1 MQPFRKLSAA
11 SPQLFKW
18 GKLLGKTGGAQL
30 LIQATGFIC
39 GIFIIRVLTS
49 EQYAYYTLANTMLG
63 TMTVLAD
70 GGISTGVMSLG
81 GKHWKDRE
89 ALGKILATGMK
100 MRRQFAIGSL
110 LVSLPILFFLLR
122 EQGMIWWHSV
132 LLILCLTPTFW
143 AALSGS
149 LLQVV
154 PKLHQD
160 VNDLLRIN
168 VGVNVMRVIF
178 TLPFLFL
185 FPFAGVAI
193 LSTGASQ
200 VVGNLRFRKLSLKKA
215 DWKTDS
221 DPEYRSHILG
231 TVKRI
236 LPGSI
241 YYCVNGQITV
251 WLVAVFGNTD
261 SIANLG
267 AIGRLMV
274 ILTLVKMVVDMVIT
288 PRYARLPA
296 VKGLIIARFFQIL
309 ALVALISSV
318 IVGGVYLFPEEFLWI
333 LGDKY
338 ADLEYE
344 VLLMTI
350 SSCLS
355 MISGIG
361 HNLSTSRGIIP
372 NPYLFIGSTIASQIL
387 LLVFVVDYTS
397 LAGVIKFSI
406 LVSLIGLAYRFVD
419 FLYRTLVKMEWAA
432 APAARRGK

>member
-1 MQPFRKLSAA
+1 MQRLDKLAAA
-11 SPQLFKW
+11 SPRLFKW
-18 GKLLGKTGGAQL
+18 GKLLGVTGGAQL

-39 GIFIIRVLTS
+39 GIFIIRILSS

-81 GKHWKDRE
+81 GKKWKSRE
-89 ALGKILATGMK
+89 ELGKILATGMH

-110 LVSLPILFFLLR
+110 LVSLPILFFLLQQ
-122 EQGMIWWHSV
+122 QGMIWWHSV

-160 VNDLLRIN
+160 VNDLLKIN
-168 VGVNVMRVIF
+168 VGINISRVLLTI
-178 TLPFLFL
+178 PFVFF
-185 FPFAGVAI
+185 FPFAGIAI
-193 LSTGASQ
+193 LATGASQ
-200 VVGNLRFRKLSLKKA
+200 VMGNLQLRKLSLSKA
-215 DWKTDS
+215 DWKADS
-221 DPEYRSHILG
+221 DPGYRAQIMG

-241 YYCVNGQITV
+241 YYCISGQITV
-251 WLVAVFGNTD
+251 WLVAIFGSTE

-274 ILTLVKMVVDMVIT
+274 ILTLVKMVVDTLIT
-288 PRYARLPA
+288 PRYARLA
-296 VKGLIIARFFQIL
+296 SKKRLVISRFFQIL
-309 ALVALISSV
+309 ALVAILCSV
-318 IVGGVYLFPEEFLWI
+318 IVGGVYLFPDEFLWI

-344 VLLMTI
+344 VFLMTI

-355 MISGIG
+355 LLSGTA
-361 HNLSTSRGIIP
+361 HNLSTSRGVIP
-372 NPYLFIGSTIASQIL
+372 NPYLFIGTTIASQVIL
-387 LLVFVVDYTS
+387 LAFVVDYSS
-397 LAGVIKFSI
+397 LAGVIMFSI
-406 LVSLIGLAYRFVD
+406 YGSLINLAYRFID
-419 FLYRTLVKMEWAA
+419 FLYRTLVKIEWSTDEQ
-432 APAARRGK
+432 PLP

>member
-1 MQPFRKLSAA
+1 M
-11 SPQLFKW
+11 
-18 GKLLGKTGGAQL
+18 

-39 GIFIIRVLTS
+39 GIFIIRILTS
-49 EQYAYYTLANTMLG
+49 EQYAFYTLANTMLG

-81 GKHWKDRE
+81 GKHWRDRE
-89 ALGKILATGMK
+89 ALGRILATGMK
-100 MRRQFAIGSL
+100 MRQQFAVGSL
-110 LVSLPILFFLLR
+110 LVSLPILFSLLQ
-122 EQGMIWWHSV
+122 EQGMIWWHS
-132 LLILCLTPTFW
+132 LILILCLTPTFW

-168 VGVNVMRVIF
+168 VGVNIMRVVF
-178 TLPFLFL
+178 TLPFLFF

-193 LSTGASQ
+193 LASGASQ
-200 VVGNLRFRKLSLKKA
+200 VMGNLRFRRLSLKKA
-215 DWKTDS
+215 DWQTES
-221 DPEYRSHILG
+221 DPEYRAQILG

-251 WLVAVFGNTD
+251 WLVAIFGSTE
-261 SIANLG
+261 SVANLG

-274 ILTLVKMVVDMVIT
+274 ILSLVKMVVDMVIA

-296 VKGLIIARFFQIL
+296 KKGLVIARFFQIL
-309 ALVALISSV
+309 GLVAFISLF
-318 IVGGVYLFPEEFLWI
+318 IVGGVYLFPDELLWI
-333 LGDKY
+333 LGNKY

-350 SSCLS
+350 SSCLG

-361 HNLSTSRGIIP
+361 HNLTTSRGIIP
-372 NPYLFIGSTIASQIL
+372 NPYLFIGTTILSQIL
-387 LLVFVVDYTS
+387 LLAFVVDYTT

-406 LVSLIGLAYRFVD
+406 MLSLISLAYRFVD

-432 APAARRGK
+432 ASTQ

>member
-1 MQPFRKLSAA
+1 M
-11 SPQLFKW
+11 
-18 GKLLGKTGGAQL
+18 
-30 LIQATGFIC
+30 LIQGTGFIC
-39 GIFIIRVLTS
+39 GIFIIRILTS

-70 GGISTGVMSLG
+70 GGITTGVMALG
-81 GKHWKDRE
+81 GKNWKNRE
-89 ALGKILATGMK
+89 ELGKILSTGMH
-100 MRRQFAIGSL
+100 MRRQFAVFSL

-160 VNDLLRIN
+160 VNDLLKIN
-168 VGVNVMRVIF
+168 VSINISRVLV
-178 TLPFLFL
+178 TLPFVFF
-185 FPFAGVAI
+185 FPFASVAI
-193 LSTGASQ
+193 LATGASQ
-200 VVGNLRFRKLSLKKA
+200 VMGNLRFRKLSLRKA

-221 DPEYRSHILG
+221 DPVYREQIMG

-241 YYCVNGQITV
+241 YYCVSGQITV
-251 WLVAVFGNTD
+251 WLVAIFGSTE

-274 ILTLVKMVVDMVIT
+274 ILTLVRMVVDMLIT
-288 PRYARLPA
+288 PRYARLPSVKKA
-296 VKGLIIARFFQIL
+296 VIARFFQIL
-309 ALVALISSV
+309 ALVALLCSF
-318 IVGGVYLFPEEFLWI
+318 IVGAVYLFPEEFLWI

-344 VLLMTI
+344 VFLMTI

-355 MISGIG
+355 LVSGTA
-361 HNLSTSRGIIP
+361 HNLSTSRGVIP
-372 NPYLFIGSTIASQIL
+372 NPYLFIGTTIVSQIAL
-387 LLVFVVDYTS
+387 LALVVDYTT
-397 LAGVIKFSI
+397 LAGVIMFSI
-406 LVSLIGLAYRFVD
+406 YGSLINLAYRLID
-419 FLYRTLVKMEWAA
+419 FLYRTMVKMDWSGE
-432 APAARRGK
+432 PTS

>member
-1 MQPFRKLSAA
+1 MQRLQKLASA
-11 SPQLFKW
+11 SPKFFRW
-18 GKLLGKTGGAQL
+18 GKLLGVTGGAQL

-39 GIFIIRVLTS
+39 GIFIIRVLSS

-81 GKHWKDRE
+81 GKHWKSRE
-89 ALGKILATGMK
+89 ELGSILATGMK

-110 LVSLPILFFLLR
+110 LVSLPILFSLLQ
-122 EQGMIWWHSV
+122 EQGLVWYQSV
-132 LLILCLTPTFW
+132 FLILCLTPTFW

-160 VNDLLRIN
+160 INGLLRIN
-168 VGVNVMRVIF
+168 VGINIMRVLF
-178 TLPFLFL
+178 TVPFVFF

-193 LSTGASQ
+193 VATGAAQ
-200 VVGNLRFRKLSLKKA
+200 VVGNLQFRKLSLSRA

-221 DPEYRSHILG
+221 NPQYRSHIMD

-241 YYCVNGQITV
+241 YYCVSGQITV
-251 WLVAVFGNTD
+251 WLVAIFGSTD

-274 ILTLVKMVVDMVIT
+274 ILTLVRMVTEMLIT
-288 PRYARLPA
+288 PRYARLPSKRKP
-296 VKGLIIARFFQIL
+296 VILWFFQIL
-309 ALVALISSV
+309 ALVSLLCSV
-318 IVGGVYLFPEEFLWI
+318 IVGLVYLFPEEFLWI
-333 LGDKY
+333 LGEKY
-338 ADLEYE
+338 ADLGYE
-344 VLLMTI
+344 VFLMTI

-355 MISGIG
+355 LVSGTA
-361 HNLSTSRGIIP
+361 HNLSSSRGVIP
-372 NPYLFIGSTIASQIL
+372 NPYLFIGLTIVSQIL
-387 LLVFVVDYTS
+387 LLAFVVDYTT

-406 LVSLIGLAYRFVD
+406 YGSLINLCYRFID
-419 FLYRTLVKMEWAA
+419 FLYRTLVKMDWSAEIT
-432 APAARRGK
+432 G

>member
-1 MQPFRKLSAA
+1 MQTFRKLSAA

-39 GIFIIRVLTS
+39 GIFIIRVLSS
-49 EQYAYYTLANTMLG
+49 EQYAFYTLANTMLG

-81 GKHWKDRE
+81 GKHWKDRDK
-89 ALGKILATGMK
+89 LGRILATGMK
-100 MRRQFAIGSL
+100 MRQQFAVGSL
-110 LVSLPILFFLLR
+110 LVSLPILFSLLQ
-122 EQGMIWWHSV
+122 EQGMVWWHSV
-132 LLILCLTPTFW
+132 ILILCLTPTFW

-168 VGVNVMRVIF
+168 VGINIWRVVF
-178 TLPFLFL
+178 TLPFLFF

-193 LSTGASQ
+193 LASGASQ
-200 VVGNLRFRKLSLKKA
+200 VIGNIRFRQISLKKA
-215 DWKTDS
+215 DWKADS
-221 DPEYRSHILG
+221 DPEYRAQILG

-251 WLVAVFGNTD
+251 WLVAIFGSTE

-296 VKGLIIARFFQIL
+296 IKRLVIARFFQIL
-309 ALVALISSV
+309 ALVALISV
-318 IVGGVYLFPEEFLWI
+318 FIVGGVYLFPEEFLWI

-355 MISGIG
+355 MVGGIG

-372 NPYLFIGSTIASQIL
+372 NPYLFIGSTILGQIVL
-387 LLVFVVDYTS
+387 LAFVVDYST

-406 LVSLIGLAYRFVD
+406 MVSLISLTYRCID
-419 FLYRTLVKMEWAA
+419 FLYRTLVKMNWAA
-432 APAARRGK
+432 VSTR

>member
-1 MQPFRKLSAA
+1 MQRLQKLASA
-11 SPQLFKW
+11 SPKLFKW
-18 GKLLGKTGGAQL
+18 GKLLGVTGGAQL

-39 GIFIIRVLTS
+39 GIFIIRILTS

-81 GKHWKDRE
+81 GKHWKNRE
-89 ALGKILATGMK
+89 ELGAILATGMK

-110 LVSLPILFFLLR
+110 LVSLPILFSLLQ
-122 EQGMIWWHSV
+122 EQDLIWWQSV

-160 VNDLLRIN
+160 INDLLKIN
-168 VGVNVMRVIF
+168 VGINVMRVLF
-178 TLPFLFL
+178 TVPFVFF

-193 LSTGASQ
+193 LATGAAQ
-200 VVGNLRFRKLSLKKA
+200 VVGNLRLRKLSLTKA
-215 DWKTDS
+215 DWQTES
-221 DPEYRSHILG
+221 NPEYRKHIMG

-241 YYCVNGQITV
+241 YYCVSGQITV
-251 WLVAVFGNTD
+251 WLVAIFGSTE

-274 ILTLVKMVVDMVIT
+274 ILTLVRMVVDMLIT

-296 VKGLIIARFFQIL
+296 KRKPVIVHFFQIL
-309 ALVALISSV
+309 ALVALLCSV
-318 IVGGVYLFPEEFLWI
+318 IVGAVYLFPDEFLWI

-344 VLLMTI
+344 VFLMTI

-355 MISGIG
+355 LISGTA
-361 HNLSTSRGIIP
+361 HNLSSSRNVIP
-372 NPYLFIGSTIASQIL
+372 NPYLFIGTTIVSQIL
-387 LLVFVVDYTS
+387 LLAFVVDYTT

-406 LVSLIGLAYRFVD
+406 YGSLINLGYRFID
-419 FLYRTLVKMEWAA
+419 FLYRTLVKMDWSAETA
-432 APAARRGK
+432 G

>member
-1 MQPFRKLSAA
+1 M
-11 SPQLFKW
+11 
-18 GKLLGKTGGAQL
+18 
-30 LIQATGFIC
+30 LIQATGFVC
-39 GIFIIRVLTS
+39 GIFIIRILSS

-70 GGISTGVMSLG
+70 GGISTGVMALG

-89 ALGKILATGMK
+89 KLGRVLATGMH

-110 LVSLPILFFLLR
+110 LVSLPILFALLQ
-122 EQGMIWWHSV
+122 EQGLLWWQST
-132 LLILCLTPTFW
+132 LLIMCLTPTFW

-168 VGVNVMRVIF
+168 VSINVTRLLI
-178 TLPFLFL
+178 TLPFVFF

-193 LSTGASQ
+193 LATGASQ
-200 VVGNLRFRKLSLKKA
+200 VMGNFRFRKLSLKKA
-215 DWKTDS
+215 DWKTES
-221 DPEYRSHILG
+221 DPEFRSQILG

-241 YYCVNGQITV
+241 FYCVSGQITV
-251 WLVAVFGNTD
+251 WLVAIFGNTD

-274 ILTLVKMVVDMVIT
+274 VLTLVRMVVDMLIT

-296 VKGLIIARFFQIL
+296 VKRAVILRFFQIL
-309 ALVALISSV
+309 ALVTFLCSF
-318 IVGGVYLFPEEFLWI
+318 IVAGVYLFPDEFLWI

-344 VLLMTI
+344 VFLMTI

-355 MISGIG
+355 LISGTA
-361 HNLSTSRGIIP
+361 HNLSSSRGVIP
-372 NPYLFIGSTIASQIL
+372 NPYLFISTTILSQIIL
-387 LLVFVVDYTS
+387 LAFVVDYTT
-397 LAGVIKFSI
+397 LTGVIIFSI
-406 LVSLIGLAYRFVD
+406 YGSLINLGYRFID
-419 FLYRTLVKMEWAA
+419 FLYRTLVKMEWK
-432 APAARRGK
+432 PETTG

>member
-1 MQPFRKLSAA
+1 MQRLSKLTSA
-11 SPQLFKW
+11 SPKLFKW
-18 GKLLGKTGGAQL
+18 GKLLGVTGGAQL

-39 GIFIIRVLTS
+39 GIFIIRILTS

-70 GGISTGVMSLG
+70 GGISTGVMALG
-81 GKHWKDRE
+81 GKNWKSRE
-89 ALGKILATGMK
+89 ELGKILATGMH
-100 MRRQFAIGSL
+100 MRRQFAVGSL
-110 LVSLPILFFLLR
+110 LVSLPILFFLLQ
-122 EQGMIWWHSV
+122 EQGMIWWQSV

-160 VNDLLRIN
+160 VNDLLKIN
-168 VGVNVMRVIF
+168 VSINISRVLI
-178 TLPFLFL
+178 TLPFVFF
-185 FPFAGVAI
+185 FPFASVAI
-193 LSTGASQ
+193 LATGASQ
-200 VVGNLRFRKLSLKKA
+200 VMGNLRFRKLSLRKA
-215 DWKTDS
+215 DWKTEA
-221 DPEYRSHILG
+221 DPLYREQIMG

-241 YYCVNGQITV
+241 YYCVSGQITV
-251 WLVAVFGNTD
+251 WLVAIFGSTE

-274 ILTLVKMVVDMVIT
+274 VLTLVRMVVDMLIT

-296 VKGLIIARFFQIL
+296 EKKAIIARFFQIL
-309 ALVALISSV
+309 ALVALLCSV
-318 IVGGVYLFPEEFLWI
+318 IVAGVYLFPEEFLWI

-344 VLLMTI
+344 VFLMTI

-355 MISGIG
+355 LISGTA
-361 HNLSTSRGIIP
+361 HNLSTSRGVIP
-372 NPYLFIGSTIASQIL
+372 NPYLFIGTTIVSQIA
-387 LLVFVVDYTS
+387 LLVFVVDYTT
-397 LAGVIKFSI
+397 LAGVIMFSI
-406 LVSLIGLAYRFVD
+406 YGSLINLAYRFID
-419 FLYRTLVKMEWAA
+419 FLYRTLVKMDWSGEAMS
-432 APAARRGK
+432 

>member
-1 MQPFRKLSAA
+1 MQRLSKLTSA
-11 SPQLFKW
+11 SPSLFKW
-18 GKLLGKTGGAQL
+18 GKLLGVTGGAQL
-30 LIQATGFIC
+30 LIQGTGFIC
-39 GIFIIRVLTS
+39 GIFIIRILTS

-70 GGISTGVMSLG
+70 GGITTGVMALG
-81 GKHWKDRE
+81 GKNWKNRE
-89 ALGKILATGMK
+89 ELGKILSTGMH
-100 MRRQFAIGSL
+100 MRRQFAVFSL

-160 VNDLLRIN
+160 VNDLLKIN
-168 VGVNVMRVIF
+168 VSINISRVLV
-178 TLPFLFL
+178 TLPFVFF
-185 FPFAGVAI
+185 FPFASVAI
-193 LSTGASQ
+193 LATGASQ
-200 VVGNLRFRKLSLKKA
+200 VMGNLRFRKLSLRKA

-221 DPEYRSHILG
+221 DPVYREQIMG

-241 YYCVNGQITV
+241 YYCVSGQITV
-251 WLVAVFGNTD
+251 WLVAIFGSTE

-274 ILTLVKMVVDMVIT
+274 ILTLVRMVVDMLIT
-288 PRYARLPA
+288 PRYARLPSVKKA
-296 VKGLIIARFFQIL
+296 VIARFFQIL
-309 ALVALISSV
+309 ALVALLCSF
-318 IVGGVYLFPEEFLWI
+318 IVGAVYLFPEEFLWI

-344 VLLMTI
+344 VFLMTI

-355 MISGIG
+355 LVSGTA
-361 HNLSTSRGIIP
+361 HNLSTSRGVIP
-372 NPYLFIGSTIASQIL
+372 NPYLFIGTTIVSQIAL
-387 LLVFVVDYTS
+387 LALVVDYTT
-397 LAGVIKFSI
+397 LAGVIMFSI
-406 LVSLIGLAYRFVD
+406 YGSLINLAYRLID
-419 FLYRTLVKMEWAA
+419 FLYRTMVKMDWSGE
-432 APAARRGK
+432 PTS